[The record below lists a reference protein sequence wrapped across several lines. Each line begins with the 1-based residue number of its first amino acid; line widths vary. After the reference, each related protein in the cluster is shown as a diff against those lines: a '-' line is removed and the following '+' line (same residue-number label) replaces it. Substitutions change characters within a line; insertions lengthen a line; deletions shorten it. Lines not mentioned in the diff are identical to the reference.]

1 MGDACVS
8 DVHANF
14 IINRGHARAR
24 DITIL
29 IDMIRKEAMENRGID
44 LKSEAQVIGD
54 RDPQF

>member
-1 MGDACVS
+1 METS
-8 DVHANF
+8 EQKP
-14 IINRGHARAR
+14 IEYTGHARAR

-54 RDPQF
+54 REPQF